1 MRKGEEFVVRYRNK
15 PVFRIV
21 PVEGGFGAGAPQD
34 DALYKAGPVGRSTDG
49 LTSADH
55 DRVLYGDADERGGAF
70 HRHG

>member
-1 MRKGEEFVVRYRNK
+1 MSQTINVKTPRHQMTRAR
-15 PVFRIV
+15 
-21 PVEGGFGAGAPQD
+21 AGAPQD